1 MKNLKFYGCFV
12 EPIKEGIKTSTIRQ
26 KFDGKVGDNVEAY
39 DANHGPFGWTGEF
52 FFGFLKI
59 RSIKYIRFD
68 EIDKEIARTEGYLH
82 EDLLKEALY
91 DCYDDLEESSLL
103 YYIVFEFM
111 EKEESNHESAK
122 PEDMGS
128 EDTD

>member
-1 MKNLKFYGCFV
+1 MKMLKFYGSFV

-39 DANHGPFGWTGEF
+39 ETNHGPFGWTDEL
-52 FFGFLKI
+52 FGFLKI

-103 YYIVFEFM
+103 YYIVFAFV
-111 EKEESNHESAK
+111 EKEESTE
-122 PEDMGS
+122 
-128 EDTD
+128 